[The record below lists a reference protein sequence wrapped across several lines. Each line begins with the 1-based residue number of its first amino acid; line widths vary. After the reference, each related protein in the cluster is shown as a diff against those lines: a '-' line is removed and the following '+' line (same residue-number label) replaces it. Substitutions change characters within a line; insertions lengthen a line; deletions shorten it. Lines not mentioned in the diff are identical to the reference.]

1 MNNLHLQLKEQAAQF
16 ERTLEQYLPRGE
28 SVVAQAMRYSLA
40 GGGKRIRPVLV
51 QAFCALFGGQPEDAQ
66 ALAVAIELVH
76 CYSLVHDDLP
86 CMDNDDMRRGR
97 PSCHKQFSEQAAL
110 LAGSAMLCEALLVL
124 DTTQMQA
131 EARCVAVNIL
141 IRASTEMIEGQWQDL
156 SYEGATISLA
166 QLRGMNARKT
176 GALLR
181 AACELGC
188 LAANANPEQT
198 AAARD
203 YAAHLGIL
211 FQLTDDILDVTATSE
226 SLGKTAGKDAAAGK
240 NTWVS
245 LLGLAQ
251 AQAYA
256 HELAQQAQAAIA
268 SYAEAGDLLY
278 DLPMWLIE
286 RDA

>member
-1 MNNLHLQLKEQAAQF
+1 MNNVDVQLKEQAAQF
-16 ERTLEQYLPRGE
+16 ERALQRYLPSGE
-28 SVVAQAMRYSLA
+28 SVVAQAMRYSLT

-51 QAFCALFGGQPEDAQ
+51 QAFCALFGGQPEDAA

-86 CMDNDDMRRGR
+86 CMDNDDMRRGQ
-97 PSCHKQFSEQAAL
+97 PACHKQFGEQAAL

-124 DTTQMQA
+124 HHTTLQA
-131 EARCVAVNIL
+131 EIRNAAVNIL
-141 IRASTEMIEGQWQDL
+141 MRASVDMIEGQWQDL
-156 SYEGATISLA
+156 SYEGAKITRE
-166 QLRGMNARKT
+166 QLEEMNTRKT

-188 LAANANPEQT
+188 LAAGANESQ
-198 AAARD
+198 ADVARQ
-203 YAAHLGIL
+203 YATKLGLL
-211 FQLTDDILDVTATSE
+211 FQLTDDILDVTASSE

-245 LLGLAQ
+245 MLGLEKAQ
-251 AQAYA
+251 TLA
-256 HELAQQAQAAIA
+256 HELATAAQQAIAGYAA
-268 SYAEAGDLLY
+268 AGDLLL
-278 DLPMWLIE
+278 DLPAWLIE

>member
-1 MNNLHLQLKEQAAQF
+1 MNNVHAQLKQYAAQF
-16 ERTLEQYLPRGE
+16 EQTLQSYLPQGE

-51 QAFCALFGGQPEDAQ
+51 QAFCALFGGKSEDAK
-66 ALAVAIELVH
+66 ALAMAIELVH

-110 LAGSAMLCEALLVL
+110 LAGSAMLCEAMLVL
-124 DTTQMQA
+124 NHSPLPMEKRS
-131 EARCVAVNIL
+131 EAMHIL
-141 IRASTEMIEGQWQDL
+141 MRASAEMIEGQWQDL
-156 SYEGATISLA
+156 SYEGAQITRA
-166 QLRGMNARKT
+166 QLEKMNALKT

-188 LAANANPEQT
+188 LAANASAEKMI
-198 AAARD
+198 AARE
-203 YAAHLGIL
+203 YAAHVGLL
-211 FQLTDDILDVTATSE
+211 FQLTDDILDVTASSE
-226 SLGKTAGKDAAAGK
+226 SLGKTAGKDATAGK

-251 AQAYA
+251 AQVLA
-256 HELAQQAQAAIA
+256 HELAQQARQIIA
-268 SYAEAGDLLY
+268 LYCEAGDLLFN
-278 DLPMWLIE
+278 LPLWLIE
-286 RDA
+286 RES